1 MGLDNIVGG
10 HKEIKRYKNQMIK
23 FFRRIRQK
31 LLAENRFGK
40 YLSYAIGE
48 IILVVIGI
56 LIAVQLNNLNQ
67 KRIRDAQIE
76 ILLDKVEEDLI
87 HNIKMTNEIINY
99 YHIHDSLARIV
110 IGGKL
115 TMDDYYRNRSLG
127 NLILQF
133 SIMNIIT
140 ENIDKLLELEESIP
154 SSYTQVINAAKE
166 LRRTSSYDENTWIA
180 VRDQRYKNIEFLASN
195 FLWFVKT
202 DSSSIEKRY
211 HYFLND
217 PDYKKRVANYWFKIS
232 HMALTTHY
240 HRSMSLKTLGIIK
253 TLRYDYNIDQLRQLS
268 NSLGVNSYIQVDC
281 KNETR
286 RNSNYISPPERILI
300 ANLSNQPGQIWIK
313 DVNGQLIEKK
323 ELDTQEYYIY
333 QEFISGID
341 VDFFTVIEWH
351 QSDHCAKKFIETRN
365 GYLIIE

>member
-1 MGLDNIVGG
+1 M
-10 HKEIKRYKNQMIK
+10 
-23 FFRRIRQK
+23 
-31 LLAENRFGK
+31 
-40 YLSYAIGE
+40 
-48 IILVVIGI
+48 
-56 LIAVQLNNLNQ
+56 
-67 KRIRDAQIE
+67 
-76 ILLDKVEEDLI
+76 I
-87 HNIKMTNEIINY
+87 HNIKLTNEIINY
-99 YHIHDSLARIV
+99 YQMHDSLARIV
-110 IGGKL
+110 IGGEL
-115 TMDDYYRNRSLG
+115 TMDDYYSNPSLE

-133 SIMNIIT
+133 SIMNIII

-154 SSYTQVINAAKE
+154 SSYTRVINAAKE

-180 VRDQRYKNIEFLASN
+180 VRDQRYKNLEFLATS

-240 HRSMSLKTLGIIK
+240 HRRLSLKTLGIIK
-253 TLRYDYNIDQLRQLS
+253 TLRYDYNVDQLRQLY
-268 NSLGVNSYIQVDC
+268 NSLGVNSYVQIDC
-281 KNETR
+281 KNETW

-300 ANLSNQPGQIWIK
+300 GNLSNQPGQIWIK

-351 QSDHCAKKFIETRN
+351 QNGHCAKKFIETRN
-365 GYLIIE
+365 GYLLLD